1 MAGSTLE
8 KLDIKI
14 RNLTIRTYVNL
25 FPNFKSLPSL
35 CESLYVPRLT
45 EEHTQSSSHFV
56 GYGNKNLSGPVL
68 KA

>member
-8 KLDIKI
+8 KLDKLGIWPF
-14 RNLTIRTYVNL
+14 VHMWHL
-25 FPNFKSLPSL
+25 FSYFKSLPSL

-45 EEHTQSSSHFV
+45 EEHTQSSSHSV

-68 KA
+68 TA